1 MAKIKLFDTTQE
13 ITKNIKGLSSK
24 IDELKADMDKY
35 FNLLAESKVKAEQRA
50 RELEE
55 MRRQEELALEKQKR
69 EEARKEAERQEKER
83 QQREKEQQ
91 ALVQARQ
98 EKESKETAKP
108 TPEKDRQPVSTDA
121 PDRTPKSREVPAA
134 SKGKQVLQEK
144 HQVTRS
150 GTDEEVQR
158 VQSRTGR
165 TADRPAQTSDVRG
178 ERRTSGDTRSRRGR
192 GKDDI
197 VEKFLAQPPVIAD
210 KDKGES
216 MKGSGG
222 RHTDQV
228 RDKKRRSRKDDHWED
243 SNISVLDRKSRKSKK
258 AKDSKQVLPPPE
270 RKKAITMGDI
280 ITVKELSEKIGI
292 QVAEIIKKL
301 LNLGILATINQELDY
316 DTASLIASEF
326 NIELERK
333 SVKTYEEQLEDIDT
347 QDSEEDLM
355 SRPPVVTVMG
365 HVDHGKTSLLD
376 SIRNAHVTDV
386 EAGGI
391 TQHIGAYTVN
401 IKNKIIT
408 FLDTPGHEAFTS
420 MRARGAQVTD
430 IAVLVVA
437 ADDGVMP
444 QTVEA
449 INHAKAANVPIIVA
463 INKMDKPSANPDRV
477 KQELTEHGLVVEEW
491 GGDTIAVPVSALKK
505 EGISELLEMILLV
518 AEMQDLKANPNR
530 LAKGTIVEAQ
540 LDKGRGPVA
549 TILVQ
554 NGTLKV
560 GDSIVAGTA
569 YGRVRA
575 MMDDKGR
582 RMKEAGPSKPV
593 EVLGL
598 NDVPEAGDVMYAV
611 EDDKLAK
618 QVSEERKSK
627 LKAQQIKTTAK
638 TSLDELF
645 SQLKEGE
652 IKDLNL
658 IIKADVQ
665 GSVEAVRQA
674 LEKLSNEQVRVR
686 CIHGGV
692 GGITESDVML
702 ASASNAIIIGFNVRP
717 SVNASELAEREVIDV
732 RTYRV
737 IYNAIEDIEAAMK
750 GLLDPE
756 FKEVVIGHASV
767 RAIFRVSSVGT
778 IAGCYVTDGK
788 ITRNASVRI
797 VRDGIV
803 IHEGAIESLKR
814 FKDDVRE
821 VPSNYECGIG
831 LENFND
837 VKEGDIIEAYVMEE
851 IKR

>member
-1 MAKIKLFDTTQE
+1 M
-13 ITKNIKGLSSK
+13 
-24 IDELKADMDKY
+24 
-35 FNLLAESKVKAEQRA
+35 
-50 RELEE
+50 
-55 MRRQEELALEKQKR
+55 
-69 EEARKEAERQEKER
+69 
-83 QQREKEQQ
+83 
-91 ALVQARQ
+91 
-98 EKESKETAKP
+98 
-108 TPEKDRQPVSTDA
+108 
-121 PDRTPKSREVPAA
+121 
-134 SKGKQVLQEK
+134 
-144 HQVTRS
+144 
-150 GTDEEVQR
+150 
-158 VQSRTGR
+158 
-165 TADRPAQTSDVRG
+165 
-178 ERRTSGDTRSRRGR
+178 
-192 GKDDI
+192 
-197 VEKFLAQPPVIAD
+197 
-210 KDKGES
+210 
-216 MKGSGG
+216 
-222 RHTDQV
+222 
-228 RDKKRRSRKDDHWED
+228 
-243 SNISVLDRKSRKSKK
+243 
-258 AKDSKQVLPPPE
+258 
-270 RKKAITMGDI
+270 
-280 ITVKELSEKIGI
+280 
-292 QVAEIIKKL
+292 
-301 LNLGILATINQELDY
+301 
-316 DTASLIASEF
+316 
-326 NIELERK
+326 
-333 SVKTYEEQLEDIDT
+333 
-347 QDSEEDLM
+347 
-355 SRPPVVTVMG
+355 
-365 HVDHGKTSLLD
+365 
-376 SIRNAHVTDV
+376 
-386 EAGGI
+386 
-391 TQHIGAYTVN
+391 
-401 IKNKIIT
+401 
-408 FLDTPGHEAFTS
+408 
-420 MRARGAQVTD
+420 
-430 IAVLVVA
+430 
-437 ADDGVMP
+437 
-444 QTVEA
+444 
-449 INHAKAANVPIIVA
+449 
-463 INKMDKPSANPDRV
+463 
-477 KQELTEHGLVVEEW
+477 
-491 GGDTIAVPVSALKK
+491 
-505 EGISELLEMILLV
+505 LEMILLV

-821 VPSNYECGIG
+821 VLSNYECGIG